1 MPPPCLPE
9 NFMNKHLIT
18 SDDLRV
24 LPVIAHVTGRTPEKK
39 VWTELAVHYRAGH
52 VRPFVAAVIGG
63 VSDEARRVENK
74 VPRLRTMAAGTLDR
88 ALNWFE
94 ESNLRDALLDSVP
107 ADAAVRFPDREQQR
121 ESAAVEKAIRDVI
134 EHGAIAGVR
143 TACDRAADDMLT
155 PIKMRVVG
163 ITTDS
168 VREAVT
174 WLYPEPDLTD
184 FALAKLMQRD
194 FGIAERNVRN
204 ALSQERDGQ
213 PVTGVWVP
221 PFLNAMKCFD
231 RQLWQAGLATV
242 TGVER

>member
-74 VPRLRTMAAGTLDR
+74 VPRLRTMTAGTLDR

-94 ESNLRDALLDSVP
+94 ESHLRDALLAQVP
-107 ADAAVRFPDREQQR
+107 LDAAARFPDREQER
-121 ESAAVEKAIRDVI
+121 ADAARIPLMPP
-134 EHGAIAGVR
+134 GAK
-143 TACDRAADDMLT
+143 
-155 PIKMRVVG
+155 IKMRVVG